1 MVKWHLKG
9 EYMDNHAFLHEN
21 KTGLIA
27 HRGCCVFAPEN
38 TLKSIQKAGELGYE
52 MVELDVNRTSDGVLI
67 LMHDN
72 TVDRTTDGTGAVSE
86 LTFEQIKQLNADVQF
101 TGRNLEEII
110 KVPTFEEA
118 VSTAAE
124 HNLGINVDCSKLIWN
139 EGLIHEV
146 VPLLKKYA
154 IYEKSFFVISDSA
167 SRDLLGSLYPDVS
180 LTWLSSDAV
189 STNNIAEVKKYK
201 NAFVTYSNRVL
212 TDQLLG
218 EYKKEGIPIFVH
230 SCNTTS
236 DVQKWIGKDA
246 RFIETDCILP

>member
-1 MVKWHLKG
+1 MN
-9 EYMDNHAFLHEN
+9 NHTFLHEY

-27 HRGCCVFAPEN
+27 HRGCWVFAPEN

-86 LTFEQIKQLNADVQF
+86 LTFEQIKQLNVDIQF
-101 TGRNLEEII
+101 NGRNLGEFI

-118 VSTAAE
+118 VSTASE
-124 HNLGINVDCSKLIWN
+124 YNLGINVDCSKLTWT
-139 EGLIHEV
+139 ESLIHEV
-146 VPLLKKYA
+146 VCLLKKYK
-154 IYEKSFFVISDSA
+154 IYEKSFFVISNGA
-167 SRDLLGSLYPDVS
+167 ARDLLSSLYADVS

-189 STNNIAEVKKYK
+189 SSNNIAEVKKYK
-201 NAFVTYSNRVL
+201 NAFLTYSNHIL
-212 TDQLLG
+212 TDQLLM

-230 SCNTTS
+230 SCNTTK
-236 DVQKWIGKDA
+236 DVQEWLDKGV
-246 RFIETDCILP
+246 RFIETDCVLPW